1 MVLKELTQ
9 LCFNL
14 WLQIR
19 VGISS
24 THDYINKSL
33 HKKNQRSPHLA
44 RLKPWH
50 RLLYHQTLHHQ
61 SRNRRRPLLTQ
72 ELRRSMN
79 RLLPRLSLTRAASS
93 LPYRGRWRMER
104 HRHDEPG
111 ITRAPIISKLNKLFM
126 KKICF
131 CFCSLI
137 HAWVRVSSLSLSYKK
152 DVMSMSNGPI
162 RGPVSYKWGS
172 YRKIWVRIP

>member
-72 ELRRSMN
+72 ELRRSVN
-79 RLLPRLSLTRAASS
+79 RLLPLLSLTRAASS

-111 ITRAPIISKLNKLFM
+111 ITRAPRGVPT
-126 KKICF
+126 
-131 CFCSLI
+131 CSRRQNLRSLASSMLI
-137 HAWVRVSSLSLSYKK
+137 LQILRNLQLSRPLQRAIMTIYWVTRHLWWTHLH
-152 DVMSMSNGPI
+152 DAE
-162 RGPVSYKWGS
+162 
-172 YRKIWVRIP
+172 